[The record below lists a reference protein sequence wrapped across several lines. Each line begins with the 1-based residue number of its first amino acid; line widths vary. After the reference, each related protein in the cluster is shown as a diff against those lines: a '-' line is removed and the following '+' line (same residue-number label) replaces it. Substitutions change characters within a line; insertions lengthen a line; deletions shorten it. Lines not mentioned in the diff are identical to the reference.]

1 MSDTMAAPLLTAMR
15 ELRLNADP
23 GDSQVDEGE
32 ILVKGARLRERHKK
46 SSNALKTELIEKV
59 LTPPT
64 TFSSEW
70 LNKLQQ

>member
-1 MSDTMAAPLLTAMR
+1 MAAPLLTAMR
-15 ELRLNADP
+15 ELRLDADQ

-32 ILVKGARLRERHKK
+32 TLVRGARLRERHKK
-46 SSNALKTELIEKV
+46 SSNALKTELTEKF